1 LGQIAPSLEQGG
13 RSESGLMSALARLLR
28 HPPSLWMPLL
38 LYRAS
43 TFWRTRLEAWRDR
56 RAPTF
61 FTHTVPH
68 LKNRLHEAPAAADIV
83 AESPWLAPVC
93 ALFLEHR
100 FDWLGTGWRELD
112 YRDLAVDAE
121 GVWLQSLVSS
131 LNLVEAQRIW
141 RLIDTEDYRPIDWH
155 SDHRAAHRWD
165 SRRLSSEL
173 AIYPGQGADIK
184 QPWELARLQ
193 HLPLLALAYRCSAA
207 EVPGFAPAE
216 HYRREFRN
224 VVLDF
229 IATNPPRHGVN
240 WMCSM
245 DVAIRIANILVAR
258 DLFSAAGATFDF
270 DFENV
275 LAQTTV
281 THGRHIRA
289 HLERRP
295 DARSNHYL
303 ANLAGLLYAAA
314 YLGRQGEAAAWWR
327 FARRQLEA
335 EVEHQFHADGSN
347 FEASTGYHRLSGE
360 IALWSAALILGE
372 EGDKSLGSTAQ
383 MRLASIGRFVEIL
396 ARPDGRIPAIG
407 DVDSGRFM
415 KLSGPFDAI
424 PREAALAR
432 YPHLEGAAWQGEV
445 YWDEAL
451 DNHASLVQACA
462 ALQKNGVAV
471 TLEAFVLQALAAGN
485 QLSQAPVPPPAYVQA
500 NWAHLLDQIRSESR
514 HPARRYVLPLD
525 DDLVPTPHAYPAFG
539 LYVFRG
545 SGWLLTI
552 RCGRNGQDGNGGHA
566 HNDQL
571 SLTFSQNGRVLIED
585 PGTAVYHSD
594 PNLRNAYRSV
604 RAHFAPR
611 PMQGEPASLEVGPF
625 MLPDDAEGTCL
636 YFGEH
641 GFIGRHKGYGYAV
654 SRVIR
659 RDSQAWVV
667 EDYSNGEELV
677 DLEMTAQGAWLPP
690 VPVAQKYGR
699 PCK

>member
-1 LGQIAPSLEQGG
+1 
-13 RSESGLMSALARLLR
+13 MSALARLLR

-43 TFWRTRLEAWRDR
+43 TFWRKRSEAWRDR

-61 FTHTVPH
+61 FTHPVPR
-68 LKNRLHEAPAAADIV
+68 LKTRLHDAPPAADI
-83 AESPWLAPVC
+83 AGESPWLAPVC

-100 FDWLGTGWRELD
+100 FDWLGTGWRELG
-112 YRDLAVDAE
+112 YRDLSVDAE
-121 GVWLQSLVSS
+121 DLWLQSLVSP

-141 RLIDTEDYRPIDWH
+141 RLIDAKDYRPIDWH
-155 SDHRAAHRWD
+155 SDHRTAYRWD

-173 AIYPGQGADIK
+173 PIYPGQGADIK

-193 HLPLLALAYRCSAA
+193 HLPLLALAYRCSATA
-207 EVPGFAPAE
+207 VPGFAPAE

-229 IATNPPRHGVN
+229 VATNPPRHGVN

-245 DVAIRIANILVAR
+245 DVAIRIANILVAW

-281 THGRHIRA
+281 AHGRHVRG

-295 DARSNHYL
+295 DTRGNHYL

-327 FARRQLEA
+327 FARPQMEA
-335 EVEHQFHADGSN
+335 EIEHQFHADGSN

-360 IALWSAALILGE
+360 ITLWAAALILGE
-372 EGDKSLGSTAQ
+372 EGDKSLGGAAQ
-383 MRLASIGRFVEIL
+383 TRLASIGRFVEIL
-396 ARPDGRIPAIG
+396 ARPDGSAPAIG
-407 DVDSGRFM
+407 DVDGGRFM
-415 KLSGPFDAI
+415 KLSGAFDAV
-424 PREAALAR
+424 PCDAAIAQ
-432 YPHLEGAAWQGEV
+432 YPHLEDATWLGEV

-451 DNHASLVQACA
+451 DNHSSLIGACS
-462 ALQKNGVAV
+462 ALQKNGASATVES
-471 TLEAFVLQALAAGN
+471 LVLQSLAAGRR
-485 QLSQAPVPPPAYVQA
+485 LSVAPAQPPSNVQA
-500 NWAHLLDQIRSESR
+500 NWAHLLDQIRNESR
-514 HPARRYVLPLD
+514 HPARSYVLPLD
-525 DDLVPTPHAYPAFG
+525 DDLAPTAHAYLAFG

-545 SGWLLTI
+545 SGWQLTI
-552 RCGRNGQDGNGGHA
+552 RCGSNGQDGNGGHA

-571 SLTFSQNGRVLIED
+571 SLTFFQNGRVLIED

-604 RAHFAPR
+604 QAHFVPR
-611 PMQGEPASLEVGPF
+611 PAQGEPASLDVGPF
-625 MLPDDAEGTCL
+625 LLPNDAEGTCL

-641 GFIGRHKGYGYAV
+641 GFIGRHTGYGYAV

-659 RDSQAWVV
+659 RDSNAWMV
-667 EDYSNGEELV
+667 EDYSNGDELV
-677 DLEMTAQGAWLPP
+677 ELALTAEGAWLPP
-690 VPVAQKYGR
+690 VPVARKYGR
-699 PCK
+699 SCK